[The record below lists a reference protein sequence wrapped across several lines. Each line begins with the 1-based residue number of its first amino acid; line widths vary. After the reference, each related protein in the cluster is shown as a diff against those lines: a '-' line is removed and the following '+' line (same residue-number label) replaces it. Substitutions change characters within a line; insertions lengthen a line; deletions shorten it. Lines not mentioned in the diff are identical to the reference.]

1 MSQDGLISYGIE
13 GNDRW
18 RFLGEIRIGNVDDRS
33 ESVISEI
40 GTEDDRVHVRADTEG
55 IDCDIRAAVQGGFHL
70 IDDLSGVDRWR
81 PLAINHVTR
90 ERIDSGKGPLDIEQ
104 TSDVFTLDQADRSSY
119 AQGDEVILRF
129 RPGQDSYDSTRS
141 LAEGLNSGRYCAVG
155 I

>member
-1 MSQDGLISYGIE
+1 MKSGSVMSM
-13 GNDRW
+13 
-18 RFLGEIRIGNVDDRS
+18 IGPNVLSPRLELKTTGFTFVS
-33 ESVISEI
+33 
-40 GTEDDRVHVRADTEG
+40 DTEG
-55 IDCDIRAAVQGGFHL
+55 IDRDIRAAVQGGFHL
-70 IDDLSGVDRWR
+70 IDDLFGVDRWR

-90 ERIDSGKGPLDIEQ
+90 ERIDGGKGPLDIEQ